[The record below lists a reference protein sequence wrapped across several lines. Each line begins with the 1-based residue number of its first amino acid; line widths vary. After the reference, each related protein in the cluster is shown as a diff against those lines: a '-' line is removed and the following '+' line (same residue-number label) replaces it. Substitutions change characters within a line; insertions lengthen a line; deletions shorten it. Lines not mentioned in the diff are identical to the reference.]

1 MSLPLVSY
9 AVLKIL
15 LLSSYRYLIRVN
27 FPFRIRNAQQIN
39 PFHQSTQINLIR
51 PPHYFHHLPKCI
63 INPHL
68 INLNTLNPNNPIGR
82 IGINNSLKTILFNPR
97 GILLQAFRPRNR

>member
-51 PPHYFHHLPKCI
+51 PPHYFHHLPKGI
-63 INPHL
+63 IDLHL
-68 INLNTLNPNNPIGR
+68 ISLNALNPLAGL
-82 IGINNSLKTILFNPR
+82 G
-97 GILLQAFRPRNR
+97 

>member
-1 MSLPLVSY
+1 MVYSL
-9 AVLKIL
+9 
-15 LLSSYRYLIRVN
+15 
-27 FPFRIRNAQQIN
+27 RIRNPHQIN

-51 PPHYFHHLPKCI
+51 PPHRLHQLPKGI

-68 INLNTLNPNNPIGR
+68 ISLNALNAHNPAGR

-97 GILLQAFRPRNR
+97 GILLQTFRPRNR